1 MAIPFRYV
9 GQATMSFEFFGAVE
23 PDQVLNLG
31 EQIVEKFRHRS
42 DFECLDYDALAEYE
56 ALKASEAEPE
66 TAPAVAPEVPVVV
79 TPPPAPTVS
88 PKPKNDAAPAAT
100 QE

>member
-1 MAIPFRYV
+1 MAVPFRYV

-23 PDQVLNLG
+23 PDQVLQVG
-31 EQIVEKFRHRS
+31 EQIMDKFRHRA

-56 ALKASEAEPE
+56 AIRASELEPE
-66 TAPAVAPEVPVVV
+66 APPVAPEVPVIV

-88 PKPKNDAAPAAT
+88 PKSKNDAAPAVT